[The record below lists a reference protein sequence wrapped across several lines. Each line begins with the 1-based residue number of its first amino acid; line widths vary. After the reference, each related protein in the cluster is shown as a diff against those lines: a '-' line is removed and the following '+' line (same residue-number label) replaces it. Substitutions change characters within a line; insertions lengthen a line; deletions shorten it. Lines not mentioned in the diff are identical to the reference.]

1 MKYFYIV
8 PFHTTKKEY
17 CDICN
22 DPMVIELHCKLKC
35 TNCGYTR
42 DCS

>member
-1 MKYFYIV
+1 MKMKCI
-8 PFHTTKKEY
+8 KNQNEY

-22 DPMVIELHCKLKC
+22 AVMIIEVHCKLRC

-42 DCS
+42 DCSDP

>member
-1 MKYFYIV
+1 MIS
-8 PFHTTKKEY
+8 FHFTKKEY

-22 DPMVIELHCKLKC
+22 GPMVIELHCKLRC

-42 DCS
+42 DCSDP